1 MIVLPQTTQ
10 VIRAQQNF
18 KMSLELSNSHQSK
31 NGIALIME
39 HIYSIDFKTIL
50 NLKGRL
56 NQRRTANGIVP

>member
-31 NGIALIME
+31 NGIALSME
-39 HIYSIDFKTIL
+39 HIYSIKIKTLFL
-50 NLKGRL
+50 NLEMKG
-56 NQRRTANGIVP
+56 